1 MAAITPEHYNRLAR
15 LLKYGLTPKV
25 TLDIEAET
33 YKNDQ
38 MGFNVV
44 GEIPGTTKKVKL

>member
-1 MAAITPEHYNRLAR
+1 MAASTPEHYNRLAR
-15 LLKYGLTPKV
+15 LLQHSLTPKV